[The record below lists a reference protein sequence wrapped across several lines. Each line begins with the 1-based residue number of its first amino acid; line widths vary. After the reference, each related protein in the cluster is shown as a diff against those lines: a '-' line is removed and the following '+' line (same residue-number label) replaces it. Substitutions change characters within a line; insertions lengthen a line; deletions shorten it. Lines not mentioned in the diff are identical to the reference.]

1 MSEDSQSRK
10 TYHRHRE
17 NQRERILDAA
27 EELFLEHGIDTVTLG
42 QISRSARISRM
53 TLYEYFPDKAEI
65 AWAIFQKIIDDAS
78 QATAPEVAALSG
90 SGYERLAR
98 YIEMRIKNFFE
109 NTREFR
115 YIALF
120 NYLYARE
127 GSPQRMRGM
136 LEQALSTASNTER
149 MLRDGISDGSIR
161 PDIQPG
167 LTAAALGNL
176 MAGIT
181 SRFALLGANIPEE
194 YGYGLEELAREI
206 FTNFILGLRAHPE

>member
-27 EELFLEHGIDTVTLG
+27 EVLFLKHGIDTVTLG
-42 QISRSARISRM
+42 QISRGARISRM

-65 AWAIFQKIIDDAS
+65 AWAIFQKIIDETS
-78 QATAPEVAALSG
+78 QAVAPEIAALNG
-90 SGYERLAR
+90 SGYERLSR
-98 YIEMRIKNFFE
+98 YITLRLKSFFGHMQE
-109 NTREFR
+109 YR

-127 GSPQRMRGM
+127 GSPRRMRGM
-136 LEQALSTASNTER
+136 LERALSTASNTEM
-149 MLRDGISDGSIR
+149 MLCDGISDGSIR

-194 YGYGLEELAREI
+194 YGYGLEELTREI
-206 FTNFILGLRAHPE
+206 FTNFIFGLRAHPE